1 MLKKIW
7 IAALAA
13 ILAVSAGI
21 GSFVVFGS
29 INDLPKAKRTISQ
42 EEHDKVKKKYW
53 DSYYEIQSKYYNE
66 LKNSSEYDSIDDN
79 GIKNSIINADATI
92 KADMDND
99 SYLLDLLKRNNII
112 GKDMTLESMGYSED
126 HKEYY
131 DYLRALC
138 KLYNDTD
145 IFLTNEEIVRIE
157 DRLEHSYSDL
167 FSEEAVLETNY
178 NKDEVLQLQKLIR
191 DTIGLEEPDPNI
203 TH

>member
-1 MLKKIW
+1 MSKKIW

-79 GIKNSIINADATI
+79 GIKNSIINADATK
-92 KADMDND
+92 KADMEND

-157 DRLEHSYSDL
+157 IRLEHSYSDL
-167 FSEEAVLETNY
+167 YGEEAVLETNY